1 MNFNKVADL
10 RVEKETLALAFSCE
24 FCEIFKNTFKNTT
37 DSGHLWTTKPQI
49 LYPMKTSANP
59 WFSNVFK
66 GF

>member
-10 RVEKETLALAFSCE
+10 RVEEETLALAFSCE

-49 LYPMKTSANP
+49 
-59 WFSNVFK
+59 
-66 GF
+66 

>member
-24 FCEIFKNTFKNTT
+24 FCEIFKNTT

-49 LYPMKTSANP
+49 
-59 WFSNVFK
+59 
-66 GF
+66 